1 MHPTSTAPIL
11 RIHRKVHCQVLRS
24 RLPVSSVPGSSHPSQ
39 PPAVSSADASDPATP
54 GSPSG
59 ECNWDESWH
68 AATGAPA
75 TIRPCH
81 RSCAPC
87 ALVLLA
93 EWPLILSPHP
103 LVRLR

>member
-54 GSPSG
+54 GSPW
-59 ECNWDESWH
+59 EESWH
-68 AATGAPA
+68 AVTGALA

-81 RSCAPC
+81 RFCAPC
-87 ALVLLA
+87 ALLLLA
-93 EWPLILSPHP
+93 DWPTILSPHP
-103 LVRLR
+103 LKR